1 MTISNNAVKPTNDY
15 VFKRVFGYE
24 GKENITKDFIK
35 SVTKYEIDN
44 IDISKNTILPKD
56 LSDDKVGILDVRA
69 IINDNIQCD
78 IEMQV
83 LNQDDIEERILYYWS
98 RLYSKSIKEG
108 DGYDEL
114 KKTIIILLANFKLEK
129 LKEINKYHT
138 EFKIREKEFCHVIL
152 SEVLEIHI
160 IELPKTL
167 MKSGECKMNEDK
179 ELEKWVRF
187 LMQPNSLTKEELDR
201 NEALKD
207 AKKILDQIKKDER
220 EEELA
225 WLREKYVRDQNNMIS
240 TGMRKGLR
248 KGLRQ
253 GLEEG
258 MKKGIQEG
266 MQEGMEKGMQEGMKK
281 GIQEGKKQKQEEIIL
296 KLIEEKIEIDKIVK
310 ITGYTRE
317 EIEKVILKK

>member
-1 MTISNNAVKPTNDY
+1 MPINNNAVKPTNDY
-15 VFKRVFGYE
+15 IFKRIFGYE
-24 GKENITKDFIK
+24 GKENITKDFVK

-69 IINDNIQCD
+69 IINNNIQCD

-98 RLYSKSIKEG
+98 KLYSKSIKEG
-108 DGYDEL
+108 DGYAEL
-114 KKTIIILLANFKLEK
+114 NKTIIILLANFELEK
-129 LKEINKYHT
+129 LKEIKKYHT

-167 MKSGECKMNEDK
+167 VKSGECKMNEDK

-187 LMQPNSLTKEELDR
+187 LMQPNSLKKEELDS

-220 EEELA
+220 EEEIA

-240 TGMRKGLR
+240 TGIRKGL
-248 KGLRQ
+248 KQ
-253 GLEEG
+253 GIE
-258 MKKGIQEG
+258 
-266 MQEGMEKGMQEGMKK
+266 
-281 GIQEGKKQKQEEIIL
+281 EGKKQKQEEIVL
-296 KLIEEKIEIDKIVK
+296 KLVEERIEIDKIMK

-317 EIEKVILKK
+317 EIEKIISKK

>member
-1 MTISNNAVKPTNDY
+1 
-15 VFKRVFGYE
+15 
-24 GKENITKDFIK
+24 
-35 SVTKYEIDN
+35 
-44 IDISKNTILPKD
+44 
-56 LSDDKVGILDVRA
+56 
-69 IINDNIQCD
+69 
-78 IEMQV
+78 
-83 LNQDDIEERILYYWS
+83 
-98 RLYSKSIKEG
+98 
-108 DGYDEL
+108 
-114 KKTIIILLANFKLEK
+114 
-129 LKEINKYHT
+129 
-138 EFKIREKEFCHVIL
+138 
-152 SEVLEIHI
+152 
-160 IELPKTL
+160 

-187 LMQPNSLTKEELDR
+187 LMQPNSLRKEELDR

-207 AKKILDQIKKDER
+207 AKRILDQIKKDER

-266 MQEGMEKGMQEGMKK
+266 IEKGMQEGKR
-281 GIQEGKKQKQEEIIL
+281 QQQEEIIL

-310 ITGYTRE
+310 ITGYTKE
-317 EIEKVILKK
+317 EIEKIISRK

>member
-1 MTISNNAVKPTNDY
+1 MTLNDNAVRPTNDY
-15 VFKRVFGYE
+15 VFKRIFGYE

-44 IDISKNTILPKD
+44 IDISKNTILAKD
-56 LSDDKVGILDVRA
+56 LSNDKVGILDVRA
-69 IINDNIQCD
+69 IIDHNIQCD

-98 RLYSKSIKEG
+98 KLYSKSIKEG

-114 KKTIIILLANFKLEK
+114 NKTIVILLANFELEK
-129 LKEINKYHT
+129 LKEIRKYHT

-167 MKSGECKMNEDK
+167 LKSGECKMNGEDK

-187 LMQPNSLTKEELDR
+187 LMKPNSLRKEELDR
-201 NEALKD
+201 NKALKD
-207 AKKILDQIKKDER
+207 AKEILDQIKKDER

-225 WLREKYVRDQNNMIS
+225 WLREKYIRDQNNMIS
-240 TGMRKGLR
+240 TGLRKGLR

-253 GLEEG
+253 GLEQG
-258 MKKGIQEG
+258 MKQGLQEG
-266 MQEGMEKGMQEGMKK
+266 IEKGMQEGRKQNQREIVLRLIKENIEIEKIMKITELSK
-281 GIQEGKKQKQEEIIL
+281 EEIEEIIS
-296 KLIEEKIEIDKIVK
+296 
-310 ITGYTRE
+310 
-317 EIEKVILKK
+317 KK

>member
-1 MTISNNAVKPTNDY
+1 MTISNNAVKPTND
-15 VFKRVFGYE
+15 
-24 GKENITKDFIK
+24 
-35 SVTKYEIDN
+35 
-44 IDISKNTILPKD
+44 
-56 LSDDKVGILDVRA
+56 
-69 IINDNIQCD
+69 
-78 IEMQV
+78 
-83 LNQDDIEERILYYWS
+83 
-98 RLYSKSIKEG
+98 
-108 DGYDEL
+108 
-114 KKTIIILLANFKLEK
+114 
-129 LKEINKYHT
+129 
-138 EFKIREKEFCHVIL
+138 
-152 SEVLEIHI
+152 

-187 LMQPNSLTKEELDR
+187 LMQPNSLRKEELDR

-207 AKKILDQIKKDER
+207 AKRILDQIKKDER

-266 MQEGMEKGMQEGMKK
+266 IEKGIQEGMEKGIQEGMEK
-281 GIQEGKKQKQEEIIL
+281 GIQEGKKQEQEEIIL
-296 KLIEEKIEIDKIVK
+296 KLIEEKIEIDKIMK

-317 EIEKVILKK
+317 KIEKIISRK

>member
-1 MTISNNAVKPTNDY
+1 MPINNNAVKPTNDY
-15 VFKRVFGYE
+15 IFKRIFGYE
-24 GKENITKDFIK
+24 GKENITKDFVK

-69 IINDNIQCD
+69 IINNNIQCD

-98 RLYSKSIKEG
+98 KLYSKSIKEG
-108 DGYDEL
+108 DGYAEL
-114 KKTIIILLANFKLEK
+114 NKTIIILLANFELEK
-129 LKEINKYHT
+129 LKEIKKYHT

-167 MKSGECKMNEDK
+167 VKSGECKMNEDK

-187 LMQPNSLTKEELDR
+187 LMQPNSLKKEELDS

-240 TGMRKGLR
+240 TGLRKGLR
-248 KGLRQ
+248 KGLKQ
-253 GLEEG
+253 GIE
-258 MKKGIQEG
+258 
-266 MQEGMEKGMQEGMKK
+266 
-281 GIQEGKKQKQEEIIL
+281 EGKKQKQEEIVL
-296 KLIEEKIEIDKIVK
+296 KLVEERIETDKIMK

-317 EIEKVILKK
+317 EIEKIISKK